1 MHKQPPARRTHLK
14 PEAASR
20 VTAEQFLSVFPAAT
34 QALAQRLRRLIEQTL
49 PDCLEAVY
57 PGWRLLGYRI
67 RGEGRSH
74 YFAFLAPKQDQ
85 VVLGFEFG
93 VFLSDPAGLLQGKGK
108 QVRQL
113 PIRSMADWR
122 PRKFAALIRE
132 AAVLAAMPKA
142 AMARKQFSKR
152 R

>member
-1 MHKQPPARRTHLK
+1 MHKQPPARRSHLK
-14 PEAASR
+14 PEAATC
-20 VTAEQFLSVFPAAT
+20 VTPEQFLSVFPAAT
-34 QALAQRLRRLIEQTL
+34 QALAQRLRRLIKQTL

-67 RGEGRSH
+67 RGEGKSH

-152 R
+152 G